1 MLTIF
6 TILSGNEV
14 KINIRHFPTR
24 TSTLCTTPRPHF
36 DFTEA
41 SGVPISYQTLDH
53 RSQQRHH
60 FHINLPYRTTLW
72 MPGLNRGVTFISS
85 FSPQPQL
92 LTAPQA
98 SCYTAVLRSE
108 KRHSHCPWNRPRK
121 QLALLSLLEGH
132 LNWSSG
138 MLASRWAQ
146 LPVSLLIKHKSGWKC
161 GRG

>member
-1 MLTIF
+1 MVNDGSYILTIF
-6 TILSGNEV
+6 RERKL
-14 KINIRHFPTR
+14 NIRHFSDQYFIHHPPDP
-24 TSTLCTTPRPHF
+24 TST
-36 DFTEA
+36 
-41 SGVPISYQTLDH
+41 S
-53 RSQQRHH
+53 QRHH
-60 FHINLPYRTTLW
+60 RTTRW
-72 MPGLNRGVTFISS
+72 IPGLNRGVTFISS